1 MFRILRTIAL
11 IAPFVIL
18 SVAGAHGQDAKEEAR
33 HYYERGNTYYQQGK
47 YNEAQE
53 EYKKAL
59 DILSRKQRPLFNPQE
74 AKKELTPQIPAARPS
89 AVKEYII
96 GDDDVLHISVWQNP
110 DLEQDAIVRPDGR
123 ISFPLIGDVQATGL
137 TITQLDENITQKLKE
152 YLKYPQVS
160 ISIKKL
166 GGQKVMVLGE
176 VQTQGVYAV
185 TGAKTAIEA
194 ISLAGGFTRDAVPS
208 SVVIIRGGFQNPE
221 AKRIN
226 LSRALKGDLRQNI
239 ALQSED
245 ILFVPKKFIA
255 NLNYFLSQ
263 ILEPLSRGAYLS
275 KEAMTY

>member
-33 HYYERGNTYYQQGK
+33 QYYERGNTYYQQGK

-96 GDDDVLHISVWQNP
+96 GDDDVLHISVWQNS

-137 TITQLDENITQKLKE
+137 TITQLDEDVTQKLKE

-239 ALQSED
+239 ALQS
-245 ILFVPKKFIA
+245 
-255 NLNYFLSQ
+255 
-263 ILEPLSRGAYLS
+263 
-275 KEAMTY
+275 

>member
-96 GDDDVLHISVWQNP
+96 GDDDVLHISVWQNS

-137 TITQLDENITQKLKE
+137 TITQLDEDVTQKLKE